1 MITIEKTAELPA
13 DADKIWSVVSDL
25 GRWQDWLT
33 IHQKWKSEVPAQ
45 VGQGTKVTGVASVL
59 NMPNT
64 IEWVVDEWDAPRK
77 LAISGKG
84 LAGAVVTISLA
95 VTPQGDSS
103 QLVVTSSFDGQMIV
117 GAIAGAI
124 ERASKKELDT
134 SLANLEKLVA

>member
-1 MITIEKTAELPA
+1 MITIEKTADLPA
-13 DADKIWSVVSDL
+13 DAGKIWAVVSDL

-33 IHQKWKSEVPAQ
+33 IHQKWKTEVPAE
-45 VGQGTKVTGVASVL
+45 VGTGTKVTGVASVL

-64 IEWVVDEWDAPRK
+64 IEWIVDEWDAPNK

-95 VTPQGDSS
+95 VVPQGNGST
-103 QLVVTSSFDGQMIV
+103 LVVTSSFDGQMIV

-124 ERASKKELDT
+124 ERASKKEIDT